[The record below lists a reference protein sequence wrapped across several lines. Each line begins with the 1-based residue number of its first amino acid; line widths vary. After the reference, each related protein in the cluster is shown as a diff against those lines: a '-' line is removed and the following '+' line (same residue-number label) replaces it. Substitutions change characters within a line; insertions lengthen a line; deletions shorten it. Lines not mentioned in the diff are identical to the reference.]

1 MSTFITISLKTENK
15 MKNHHY
21 QKIKE
26 IGRVIGNTYSFCLH
40 ENVLECQ
47 TPEDRCDECRQYYPH
62 CYCSNSFINDNELYR
77 SLRPSDF
84 ENDDISLRWKYNFM
98 WDDFYNKFGEDY
110 MD

>member
-47 TPEDRCDECRQYYPH
+47 TPEDRCD
-62 CYCSNSFINDNELYR
+62 
-77 SLRPSDF
+77 
-84 ENDDISLRWKYNFM
+84 
-98 WDDFYNKFGEDY
+98 
-110 MD
+110 